1 MRTML
6 KLAVAIF
13 LVFGLSQFS
22 TAEQLGGDSR
32 FYKGLGFFVH
42 TDMNDDGTISVSD
55 ASNKVYELG
64 LVGMGLSRITFVDGI
79 PAAELGVDGFVDYIA
94 NHALGDTIVLETIYK
109 KGIRDEERT
118 VELVVD
124 KIDRAYMLQKR
135 DEEPTHFTSNSFG
148 ENLVPTTN
156 GQQEYGFEVKSYVWE
171 GALNEFH
178 YESRV
183 TNNVPGYTLYIEFP
197 STEEYEALSN
207 GEAPSRAVF
216 VDNLFDTQYIA
227 VSPGTTETIVATVN
241 WQDGG
246 RPVDPTDYV
255 LWPYVNVIYMR
266 NPDTD
271 ESLPIEQQAVVTLVL
286 LVPENLIPLNKRTAL
301 GREL

>member
-1 MRTML
+1 MRTVLGLTM
-6 KLAVAIF
+6 AVF
-13 LVFGLSQFS
+13 LVFGISHS
-22 TAEQLGGDSR
+22 TTAEQLGGDNR

-79 PAAELGVDGFVDYIA
+79 PVAELGVDGFEDYIA

-124 KIDRAYMLQKR
+124 KIDRAYILQESAEK
-135 DEEPTHFTSNSFG
+135 PAYSFSSSFG
-148 ENLVPTTN
+148 ENLVSDADRT
-156 GQQEYGFEVKSYVWE
+156 QESGFIVKSYVWE
-171 GALNEFH
+171 GAPNEFH

-197 STEEYEALSN
+197 SKEEYEALSN

-227 VSPGTTETIVATVN
+227 VSPGTTETIVATIS

-246 RPVDPTDYV
+246 RPVNPTDYG
-255 LWPYVNVIYMR
+255 LWPYGNVIYMR
-266 NPDTD
+266 NPGTD
-271 ESLPIEQQAVVTLVL
+271 ENLPAEQQAVVTIGL
-286 LVPENLIPLNKRTAL
+286 LLTSHT
-301 GREL
+301 